1 MDPQMYVPADQLH
14 TWCCLYTVVR
24 TSIIPTSMAATIQRI
39 VAEMDKDIPVTQ
51 VHTMKEL
58 MALQLSQPRFA
69 MVLVGSF
76 AGLALVLTI
85 VGLYGVMTHSVSR
98 RTREI
103 GVRMALG
110 AQRDVVLR
118 MILRDAAFLLVCGI
132 SIGGISALAS
142 ASILKSMLYGIGPRD
157 PLVMAMVCTGI
168 AVVGLLASYIPARR
182 AAGVDPMVALRDE

>member
-1 MDPQMYVPADQLH
+1 LGASV
-14 TWCCLYTVVR
+14 
-24 TSIIPTSMAATIQRI
+24 QRI
-39 VAEMDKDIPVTQ
+39 VSEIDNDIPVTK
-51 VHTMKEL
+51 VRNMNEL

-69 MVLVGSF
+69 MVLVSTF

-85 VGLYGVMTHSVSR
+85 VGLYGVMTHAVTR

-110 AQRDVVLR
+110 AQRVLVLR
-118 MILRDAAFLLVCGI
+118 MILRDAAILLLGGI
-132 SIGGISALAS
+132 AIGSISALAS

-168 AVVGLLASYIPARR
+168 AAVGLIAAYIPARR
-182 AAGVDPMVALRDE
+182 AASVDPMEALRYE